1 MIQKGQIMIEQAKLD
16 GTQGNYSFLDFFQ
29 ENMEK
34 MSKMANND
42 EKRSNNDEKC
52 QNRWKI
58 RKKNYLLFFLGK
70 YGKIYNFCLFSLN
83 TLENVE
89 KSRK

>member
-1 MIQKGQIMIEQAKLD
+1 MKKAELD
-16 GTQGNYSFLDFFQ
+16 GKPRKLFILDFFQ

-34 MSKMANND
+34 MSKMVENH
-42 EKRSNNDEKC
+42 EKRSNNDEKS

-70 YGKIYNFCLFSLN
+70 YGKINNFCLFSLN
-83 TLENVE
+83 ILENVE